1 MESCDQTPVVKVSPP
16 THIAYHGLV
25 QHACQILKQQPQSPL
40 RSLHHPHRRS
50 FLRFIESGNINPTQS
65 TPEQHPGNIKYINR
79 IILIGC
85 MTMGFSIMSGTNLK
99 ILGACISITGGIISM
114 IAAFG
119 QIFGLWDWAE
129 YRLKQEREKDLDRL
143 GRVMGVLRVKG
154 GSEEVISMAKEQVE
168 EIRLETA
175 YGILVTKRKN
185 AGGCFVVSFEKEKG
199 ETVEADLVRAIDL
212 KGDQEWV
219 NKARGVVI
227 GEQWEYLLSL
237 YP

>member
-1 MESCDQTPVVKVSPP
+1 MLVRFSSSNLKALCAAYIILTGAPSSALSNLEISVPRSP
-16 THIAYHGLV
+16 
-25 QHACQILKQQPQSPL
+25 
-40 RSLHHPHRRS
+40 HPN
-50 FLRFIESGNINPTQS
+50 NI
-65 TPEQHPGNIKYINR
+65 PEISSISIGS
-79 IILIGC
+79 ILIGC

-129 YRLKQEREKDLDRL
+129 YRLRKERDKDIDRL

-154 GSEEVISMAKEQVE
+154 GSEEVISMAKEQVG

-175 YGILVTKRKN
+175 FGILVTRRKN
-185 AGGCFVVSFEKEKG
+185 GRQGFEVSLEKEK
-199 ETVEADLVRAIDL
+199 EDTIEADLVKVTDL
-212 KGDQEWV
+212 KGGQEWV
-219 NKARGVVI
+219 NKARGVVV

>member
-1 MESCDQTPVVKVSPP
+1 MLVRFSSSNLKALCA
-16 THIAYHGLV
+16 AYI
-25 QHACQILKQQPQSPL
+25 ILTGAPSSALSNLEISVP
-40 RSLHHPHRRS
+40 RRPHPN
-50 FLRFIESGNINPTQS
+50 NI
-65 TPEQHPGNIKYINR
+65 PEISSISIGS
-79 IILIGC
+79 ILIGC

-129 YRLKQEREKDLDRL
+129 YRLRKERDKDIDRL

-154 GSEEVISMAKEQVE
+154 GSEEVISMAKEQVG

-175 YGILVTKRKN
+175 FGILVTRRKN
-185 AGGCFVVSFEKEKG
+185 GRQGFEVSLEKEK
-199 ETVEADLVRAIDL
+199 EDTIEADLVKVTDL
-212 KGDQEWV
+212 KGGQEWV
-219 NKARGVVI
+219 VKARGVVV
-227 GEQWEYLLSL
+227 GERWEYLLSL